1 MGVTLLTQRA
11 RNFAVPR
18 EGKCM
23 NCGKPIW
30 PGKGIYEKRF
40 CSIGCKEKYCGVHEK
55 IPVASI

>member
-23 NCGKPIW
+23 NCGKSIW

-40 CSIGCKEKYCGVHEK
+40 CSIDCKEDYCGAQEK
-55 IPVASI
+55 ISIATV